1 MALVLDM
8 SKDGKPI
15 VAIVGRPNVGKS
27 TLFNRLV
34 GKLTA
39 IVAEVPGT
47 TRDRNYAEA
56 SWGSRQFTLVD
67 TGGLEPAPSS
77 EIFDQVKAQVQRAM
91 AEANV
96 ILFVVDAR
104 DGVTPTDE
112 DIAQLLRRAGKPL
125 VVAVNKVD
133 NPQRRLEAV
142 EFHRL
147 GLGAPVPFS
156 AYHGTGLD
164 DLMDDVL
171 SLLPPPAPQAAQE
184 AALQVAIVGRP
195 NVGKSLLLNAI
206 LGQER
211 AIVSPVPGTTRDAV
225 DTLFEYDGKPILL
238 IDTAGIRRPGRVE
251 VGIEHYSVLRAKQA
265 ISRAD
270 VVLLV
275 MDAAEGITAQ
285 DVHIAGFAQEAYT
298 GLVLVVNK
306 WDLVEDKEKSQ
317 ASLET
322 VLRRRLK
329 FAPNPTLVFTSALLG
344 WGMAQVMT
352 VAQEVGEERAKSFP
366 PQMVEDLVRRAMAA
380 HPPPSSGTRKLL
392 VEGGRQVGV
401 NPPTFVFRVNEPR
414 LLHFS
419 YQRYLE
425 NQLRQ
430 SLGFPRVPLRL
441 VFKRKAG

>member
-1 MALVLDM
+1 M
-8 SKDGKPI
+8 SRDGSPI

-34 GKLTA
+34 GRLTA
-39 IVAEVPGT
+39 IVAQVPGT
-47 TRDRNYAEA
+47 TRDRLYAPV
-56 SWGSRQFTLVD
+56 SWGSQQLTLVD

-77 EIFDQVKAQVQRAM
+77 EIIDQVKSQVQKAL
-91 AEANV
+91 AEADV
-96 ILFVVDAR
+96 IVFVVDGR

-125 VVAVNKVD
+125 IVAVNKVD
-133 NPQRRLEAV
+133 NPQRRLEAI
-142 EFHRL
+142 EFHQL
-147 GLGAPVPFS
+147 GLGVPVPIS
-156 AYHGTGLD
+156 AYHGTGVE
-164 DLMDDVL
+164 DLMDEVT
-171 SLLPPPAPQAAQE
+171 SLLPPPAPPTTQKT
-184 AALQVAIVGRP
+184 ALQVAIVGRP

-225 DTLFEYDGKPILL
+225 DTLFEYGDKLILL
-238 IDTAGIRRPGRVE
+238 IDTAGIRRSGRVE

-265 ISRAD
+265 INRAD

-275 MDAAEGITAQ
+275 MDATEGMTAQ

-298 GLVLVVNK
+298 GLILVANK
-306 WDLVEDKEKSQ
+306 WDLVEDKEKSR
-317 ASLET
+317 ASLEAE
-322 VLRRRLK
+322 LPRRLK
-329 FAPNPTLVFTSALLG
+329 FAPNSPLALTSALLG
-344 WGMAQVMT
+344 WGVAQVLT
-352 VAQEVGEERAKSFP
+352 VALDVGEERARSSP
-366 PQMVEDLVRRAMAA
+366 PQMVEDLVRRAVAA
-380 HPPPSSGTRKLL
+380 HPPPFSGTRKLL

-401 NPPTFVFRVNEPR
+401 KPPTFVFQVNEPR

-425 NQLRQ
+425 NRLRQ
-430 SLGFPRVPLRL
+430 TLGFPRVPLRL